1 MKRYFRRAGFLAG
14 AAIVAMF
21 SALSGGCV
29 AGGGYGYYD
38 DGYAPYGDYYD
49 GGVLIGG
56 DVRHHE
62 HHEHDYRGW
71 GRGYHVA
78 PSRHGEHEHEHGEH
92 EHFEHG
98 GERGGFQHGG
108 GRAFRSA
115 PASHPMPSLPSRGS
129 SGPRR

>member
-1 MKRYFRRAGFLAG
+1 MKRYFRRAGWLPG
-14 AAIVAMF
+14 AAIVATIL

-38 DGYAPYGDYYD
+38 EGYAPYGDYYD

-56 DVRHHE
+56 DYRHHE

-71 GRGYHVA
+71 GPGYHVA
-78 PSRHGEHEHEHGEH
+78 PLRHGER

-98 GERGGFQHGG
+98 GGQRGGFEHGG
-108 GRAFRSA
+108 GHSFRSA
-115 PASHPMPSLPSRGS
+115 PASHPTPSLPSRGS
-129 SGPRR
+129 GARR